1 MYYSTING
9 EVKAID
15 DVKFTLKK
23 GEALGLVG
31 ESGCGKTSVA
41 LALLNLLPSN
51 AKIKSGEILL
61 NGTNILSL
69 SEYELRKTIR
79 WKKISI
85 VPQAAMNTLNPMFK
99 VSEQIIEAIV
109 SHEPV
114 SKQEANN
121 RCHDLL
127 TRVGID
133 PSRANNYPHEFSG
146 GMKQRVMIAM
156 ALACN
161 PEIIIADDKY

>member
-15 DVKFTLKK
+15 DVKFALKK

-69 SEYELRKTIR
+69 SEDELRKTIR

-109 SHEPV
+109 SHESV

-127 TRVGID
+127 PGLKKR
-133 PSRANNYPHEFSG
+133 
-146 GMKQRVMIAM
+146 
-156 ALACN
+156 
-161 PEIIIADDKY
+161 